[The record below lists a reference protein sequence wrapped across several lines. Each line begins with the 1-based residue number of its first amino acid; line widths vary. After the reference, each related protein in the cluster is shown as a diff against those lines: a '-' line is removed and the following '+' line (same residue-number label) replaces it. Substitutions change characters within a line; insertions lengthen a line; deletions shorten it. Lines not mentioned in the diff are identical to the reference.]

1 MDNDGLTWRTLE
13 RGGALS
19 VECGEWSMVCGL
31 CGGLKMES
39 VWQSGL
45 GSDEVRVGWSEGN
58 CETTENVVDE
68 PP

>member
-1 MDNDGLTWRTLE
+1 
-13 RGGALS
+13 
-19 VECGEWSMVCGL
+19 MVCGL